1 MSISSFADRQQGEK
15 NGADHGVPLVMC
27 GSGRRGVDFSPAM
40 LPAGAGSMGAI
51 LAI

>member
-15 NGADHGVPLVMC
+15 NGADHGVALVMC
-27 GSGRRGVDFSPAM
+27 GAPIS
-40 LPAGAGSMGAI
+40 GAGSMGAI